1 MTLAMKA
8 VDRILAVSG
17 LFFAFTY
24 LLDDL
29 SIKSLFRVGGSYGT
43 VQNVASM
50 MDHYKHGS
58 LFLEVSKKEK
68 EMESFMKDKATICS
82 SEVKGV
88 YEAYKDFEMS
98 KPYIAKEIFKLCY
111 MYHELR
117 VKGRTIARYR
127 SADSFTLQED
137 VLISLGNAA
146 VVDEQNKLVHD
157 SLLIV
162 SADQKEVLIKL
173 IEFILHQKDSIAQDF
188 HLLSQKLCNL
198 IHEEMEK
205 GSKWALLP
213 IKCDFDID
221 NRFTYKCQVHNM
233 GKTVLLTN
241 VKDMDAINYD
251 EITNIQSK
259 SVEHTKSSPRNL
271 YHDLK
276 EKNCLPTDRIC
287 EACLKDSKGGTCLK
301 CHSFCGCFCDE
312 ICSTKVE
319 EKVLSKI
326 FEYKAPSYTTQ
337 VRVKSMTTKKLI
349 PRIVHQTWFEPI
361 TRKKYPNFSRLVES
375 WNQTGWKYAFYDDD
389 DASQFISEHFPP
401 EVKEA
406 YDTLNPGAFKADLF
420 RYCLLFIKGG
430 VYADVDVMA
439 ESLLDSVIDDDSSF
453 ISPVDSVGEI
463 TGHQHCLWN
472 GLIAS
477 SPGHPFL
484 AATIEA
490 VVNNVRNRFTTVDIM
505 DGLCP
510 GPIDFYTAHRYDLL
524 FTTGPC
530 ILGISINKFL
540 GRPPQTS
547 FYTNE
552 TLTQESFPGK
562 AIFLEANKEDMG
574 AHRFTMTQKNY
585 IVAATDIPGSDD
597 RNSVKGHDQGNHY
610 SKIKKHGRVFGS
622 ALVYKD
628 ENIANERVKFEA
640 KSKSFV

>member
-1 MTLAMKA
+1 MTLVMKA
-8 VDRILAVSG
+8 VDRILAASS
-17 LFFAFTY
+17 LFFIFTY

-29 SIKSLFRVGGSYGT
+29 SIKSLFPVRESHAMA
-43 VQNVASM
+43 QNVVSRR
-50 MDHYKHGS
+50 DHHNHS
-58 LFLEVSKKEK
+58 FLFLDVSKKEK
-68 EMESFMKDKATICS
+68 EMESFMKDKASICS
-82 SEVKGV
+82 SEIKGV
-88 YEAYKDFEMS
+88 YEAYKDLEMS
-98 KPYIAKEIFKLCY
+98 KPYIAKELFKLCY
-111 MYHELR
+111 MYQELH
-117 VKGRTIARYR
+117 VDGRTVARYR
-127 SADSFTLQED
+127 SADTFTLHED
-137 VLISLGNAA
+137 LILSLGNAA

-157 SLLIV
+157 SLLMV
-162 SADQKEVLIKL
+162 SADQKKVLIDL
-173 IEFILHQKDSIAQDF
+173 IEFILHQKERIAQDF
-188 HLLSQKLCNL
+188 HLLSQKLYDL
-198 IHEEMEK
+198 IHEQMEK
-205 GSKWALLP
+205 GVKWTLLP
-213 IKCDFDID
+213 IKCDLHSD
-221 NRFTYKCQVHNM
+221 NRFRYKCQVHIM
-233 GKTVLLTN
+233 EKSVLLTN
-241 VKDMDAINYD
+241 VKDMDAIDYD
-251 EITNIQSK
+251 EITDIQSK
-259 SVEHTKSSPRNL
+259 YVEHTKSSPKNL
-271 YHDLK
+271 YHVLK
-276 EKNCLPTDRIC
+276 EKKCLPTDRIC

-361 TRKKYPNFSRLVES
+361 TRKRYPNFSRLVES
-375 WNQTGWKYAFYDDD
+375 WNQTGWEYSFYDDD
-389 DASQFISEHFPP
+389 DASRFISDHFPP

-453 ISPVDSVGEI
+453 ISPVDNVGEI

-484 AATIEA
+484 AAAIET

-505 DGLCP
+505 DSLCP
-510 GPIDFYTAHRYDLL
+510 HPIDFHTAHRYDLL

-530 ILGISINKFL
+530 ILGTAINRFL

-574 AHRFTMTQKNY
+574 AHRFTMIQKNY

-597 RNSVKGHDQGNHY
+597 RDALKGHDQGNHY

-640 KSKSFV
+640 NNNFV